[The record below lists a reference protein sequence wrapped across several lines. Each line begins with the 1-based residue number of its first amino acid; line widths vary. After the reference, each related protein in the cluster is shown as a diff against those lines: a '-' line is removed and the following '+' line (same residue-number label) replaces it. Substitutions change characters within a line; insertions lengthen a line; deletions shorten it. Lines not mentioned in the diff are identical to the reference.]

1 MLWRKSDRILFIVQE
16 EKIDTKNESG
26 IVQIAIIV
34 LVPFSRRLMF
44 NSTTETQNLSRL
56 LTSGQKELVSMADK
70 EGRD

>member
-34 LVPFSRRLMF
+34 LVPFSRRFMF

-56 LTSGQKELVSMADK
+56 LTSGQKEVVSMADK

>member
-56 LTSGQKELVSMADK
+56 LTSGQKEVVSMADK